1 MREVSA
7 YVTQQF
13 NRYVMG
19 VESWIPLT
27 SFIGS

>member
-19 VESWIPLT
+19 VESLDT
-27 SFIGS
+27 FSVLRR

>member
-19 VESWIPLT
+19 VESLDLT